1 MLLQHP
7 HIGHG
12 HAPVHG
18 FAHVVDREQ
27 GDLHGGQGF
36 HFHTGGADGFNRG
49 GTNNS
54 PIFAI
59 SRRIHCLISYKVNS
73 NSGQRQRV
81 AQRNQIA
88 GFLRTL
94 NARNPCNTQHIAFF
108 GGARLNQR
116 HGGGQHDDAALGY
129 CYAVGGGF
137 GGHVDHV
144 GLALGVEMGQAGSVA
159 RRVLWG
165 INAHERYHK
174 AVKSTF
180 IHLLLIFSLLV
191 PNLSLGQ
198 SAKMTPLLGVGED
211 GDLSLGAERRMGDAI
226 AKQIY
231 RDPDYLDDPLL
242 NEYVDGIWQSLLQAA
257 RAKGELSAE
266 MDERFA
272 WRVMLAR
279 DRTVNAFALPG
290 GYFGVHLGLIGLVAN
305 RDELASVLAHEL
317 THVTQRHISRA
328 ITQQGRQTPVMIA
341 AMILGA
347 VAARKSPDGVSAVIA
362 GSQAVAIQG
371 QLNFSRDMEREA
383 DRLGL
388 GLMQPA
394 GFAPQGFVAMFE
406 KLQQSTR
413 LSDSGNFPYLRSHPM
428 TTERMG
434 DMQQRLLI
442 QESKTVKNTV
452 VEPTLQHAMMS
463 ARARV
468 LAEPGVDVLRLWAAE
483 PQATGF
489 TAMSKARQVASLY
502 AAVLSNIKL
511 RDFGRAN
518 EQKNKLKILV
528 AGDLYAQYAAK
539 LIAIEVN
546 FTAND
551 NAAALGLLDNNAT
564 AHRPSRPELFAQSQV
579 QMASKDAKQASQAAQ
594 NLQTWV
600 AKNPTDAPA
609 WQLLARSNNAVGQP
623 LRAIRA
629 DAEAQVA
636 LLDYTAALDRFK
648 AAQDMVRNGS
658 VTANAGRDYMEESI
672 IDVRTRQVQELLKQ
686 QLKDEKDAKDK

>member
-1 MLLQHP
+1 MV
-7 HIGHG
+7 IG
-12 HAPVHG
+12 
-18 FAHVVDREQ
+18 
-27 GDLHGGQGF
+27 L
-36 HFHTGGADGFNRG
+36 
-49 GTNNS
+49 TN
-54 PIFAI
+54 P
-59 SRRIHCLISYKVNS
+59 
-73 NSGQRQRV
+73 
-81 AQRNQIA
+81 
-88 GFLRTL
+88 
-94 NARNPCNTQHIAFF
+94 
-108 GGARLNQR
+108 
-116 HGGGQHDDAALGY
+116 
-129 CYAVGGGF
+129 
-137 GGHVDHV
+137 
-144 GLALGVEMGQAGSVA
+144 
-159 RRVLWG
+159 
-165 INAHERYHK
+165 
-174 AVKSTF
+174 
-180 IHLLLIFSLLV
+180 SLT
-191 PNLSLGQ
+191 LGQ
-198 SAKMTPLLGVGED
+198 SPKPIGTKSTPLLGVGED

-242 NEYVDGIWQSLLQAA
+242 NEYVDGIWQSLLKAA
-257 RAKGELSAE
+257 RAKGELSPE

-272 WRVMLAR
+272 WRVILAR

-317 THVTQRHISRA
+317 THVTQRHISRS

-347 VAARKSPDGVSAVIA
+347 VAARKSPDGVNAVIA

-394 GFAPQGFVAMFE
+394 GFEPQGFVGMFE

-434 DMQQRLLI
+434 DMQQRLLMSAETK
-442 QESKTVKNTV
+442 QSSAQKAAAA
-452 VEPTLQHAMMS
+452 EPSLQHAMMS

-483 PQATGF
+483 PQAAGF
-489 TAMSKARQVASLY
+489 AALGKSRQVASLY
-502 AAVLSNIKL
+502 AATLSNIKL

-518 EQKNKLKILV
+518 EQKNRLKILV
-528 AGDLYAQYAAK
+528 ASDLYAQYATK
-539 LIAIEVN
+539 LIAIELGLA
-546 FTAND
+546 AND
-551 NAAALGLLDNNAT
+551 SAAASALLDANT
-564 AHRPSRPELFAQSQV
+564 AARRFNRPELFAQSQV
-579 QMASKDAKQASQAAQ
+579 QIASKEVKQASQAAQ

-609 WQLLARSNNAVGQP
+609 WQLLASSYHAAGQP

-648 AAQDMVRNGS
+648 AAQEIVRTGS
-658 VTANAGRDYMEESI
+658 GSASNAARDHMEESI

-686 QLKDEKDAKDK
+686 QIKDEKDAAK

>member
-1 MLLQHP
+1 MKPIFNNLLIQHP
-7 HIGHG
+7 TQKSVQKHK
-12 HAPVHG
+12 
-18 FAHVVDREQ
+18 
-27 GDLHGGQGF
+27 L
-36 HFHTGGADGFNRG
+36 
-49 GTNNS
+49 
-54 PIFAI
+54 AI
-59 SRRIHCLISYKVNS
+59 
-73 NSGQRQRV
+73 
-81 AQRNQIA
+81 
-88 GFLRTL
+88 
-94 NARNPCNTQHIAFF
+94 
-108 GGARLNQR
+108 
-116 HGGGQHDDAALGY
+116 
-129 CYAVGGGF
+129 AVLLLL
-137 GGHVDHV
+137 
-144 GLALGVEMGQAGSVA
+144 GLASP
-159 RRVLWG
+159 
-165 INAHERYHK
+165 
-174 AVKSTF
+174 
-180 IHLLLIFSLLV
+180 SLT
-191 PNLSLGQ
+191 LGQ
-198 SAKMTPLLGVGED
+198 PTKAASAKATPLLGVGED

-257 RAKGELSAE
+257 RAKGEISAE

-317 THVTQRHISRA
+317 THVTQRHISRS

-347 VAARKSPDGVSAVIA
+347 VAARKSTDGLNAVLA
-362 GSQAVAIQG
+362 GSQAMAIQG

-394 GFAPQGFVAMFE
+394 GFAPQGFVGMFE
-406 KLQQSTR
+406 KLQQSAR

-434 DMQQRLLI
+434 DMQSRLLI
-442 QESKTVKNTV
+442 QQHTAKYSPQA
-452 VEPTLQHAMMS
+452 EPSLQHAMMG

-468 LAEPGVDVLRLWAAE
+468 LADPGVDVLRLWAAE

-489 TAMSKARQVASLY
+489 ANLSKSRQVASLY
-502 AAVLSNIKL
+502 AAILANIKL
-511 RDFGRAN
+511 RDFARAN
-518 EQKNKLKILV
+518 EQKDRINSAV
-528 AGDLYAQYAAK
+528 SGDLFALKATK
-539 LIAIEVN
+539 LIAIELYLATYN
-546 FTAND
+546 ST
-551 NAAALGLLDNNAT
+551 AALATLPTQTAGNRLSRAELL
-564 AHRPSRPELFAQSQV
+564 AQTQV
-579 QMASKDAKQASQAAQ
+579 QIASKQAALAALAVQ

-600 AKNPTDAPA
+600 AVHPTDSPA
-609 WQLLARSNNAVGQP
+609 WQLLASSYNATGQP

-648 AAQDMVRNGS
+648 AAQDVVRQGGYAGAS
-658 VTANAGRDYMEESI
+658 AGRDYMEESI

-686 QLKDEKDAKDK
+686 QIKDEKDAAK

>member
-1 MLLQHP
+1 MKSIFNKHLAQNPLHKQRLAVVVLLLF
-7 HIGHG
+7 GL
-12 HAPVHG
+12 V
-18 FAHVVDREQ
+18 
-27 GDLHGGQGF
+27 
-36 HFHTGGADGFNRG
+36 
-49 GTNNS
+49 S
-54 PIFAI
+54 P
-59 SRRIHCLISYKVNS
+59 SL
-73 NSGQRQRV
+73 
-81 AQRNQIA
+81 
-88 GFLRTL
+88 TL
-94 NARNPCNTQHIAFF
+94 SQTS
-108 GGARLNQR
+108 
-116 HGGGQHDDAALGY
+116 
-129 CYAVGGGF
+129 
-137 GGHVDHV
+137 
-144 GLALGVEMGQAGSVA
+144 SVA
-159 RRVLWG
+159 
-165 INAHERYHK
+165 K
-174 AVKSTF
+174 K
-180 IHLLLIFSLLV
+180 
-191 PNLSLGQ
+191 Q
-198 SAKMTPLLGVGED
+198 STPLVGVGED

-257 RAKGELSAE
+257 RAKGEITTE

-305 RDELASVLAHEL
+305 QDELASVLAHEL
-317 THVTQRHISRA
+317 THVTQRHISRS

-347 VAARKSPDGVSAVIA
+347 VAARNNPDALNAVIS

-406 KLQQSTR
+406 KLQQSAR

-442 QESKTVKNTV
+442 QQHMAKFAPQN
-452 VEPTLQHAMMS
+452 EPTLQHAMMS

-489 TAMSKARQVASLY
+489 ANLSKARQVASLY
-502 AAVLSNIKL
+502 AAILSNIKL
-511 RDFGRAN
+511 RDFVRATA
-518 EQKNKLKILV
+518 QKDRLNSAV
-528 AGDLYAQYAAK
+528 AGDLFALKATK
-539 LIAIEVN
+539 LIAIELHLAMN
-546 FTAND
+546 NPD
-551 NAAALGLLDNNAT
+551 AALAMLPLQT
-564 AHRPSRPELFAQSQV
+564 AGKRLSRPELFAQSQV
-579 QMASKDAKQASQAAQ
+579 QIASRQAALATLAVQ

-600 AKNPTDAPA
+600 ATNPTDSPA
-609 WQLLARSNNAVGQP
+609 WQLLARSYNAAGQP

-636 LLDYTAALDRFK
+636 LLDFTAAIDRFK
-648 AAQDMVRNGS
+648 AAQDMVRSGNV
-658 VTANAGRDYMEESI
+658 VTSTGRDYMEESI

-686 QLKDEKDAKDK
+686 QIKDEKEAAK

>member
-1 MLLQHP
+1 VKPIFNKPLIQHP
-7 HIGHG
+7 TRYSAQKHK
-12 HAPVHG
+12 
-18 FAHVVDREQ
+18 
-27 GDLHGGQGF
+27 L
-36 HFHTGGADGFNRG
+36 
-49 GTNNS
+49 
-54 PIFAI
+54 AI
-59 SRRIHCLISYKVNS
+59 
-73 NSGQRQRV
+73 
-81 AQRNQIA
+81 
-88 GFLRTL
+88 
-94 NARNPCNTQHIAFF
+94 
-108 GGARLNQR
+108 
-116 HGGGQHDDAALGY
+116 
-129 CYAVGGGF
+129 AVLLLL
-137 GGHVDHV
+137 
-144 GLALGVEMGQAGSVA
+144 GLASPGL
-159 RRVLWG
+159 
-165 INAHERYHK
+165 
-174 AVKSTF
+174 T
-180 IHLLLIFSLLV
+180 
-191 PNLSLGQ
+191 LGQ
-198 SAKMTPLLGVGED
+198 SAKPANAKPTPLLGVGED
-211 GDLSLGAERRMGDAI
+211 GDLSLGAERRMGDAV

-242 NEYVDGIWQSLLQAA
+242 NEYVDGIWQSLLKAA
-257 RAKGELSAE
+257 RARGELTAE

-272 WRVMLAR
+272 WRVILAR

-347 VAARKSPDGVSAVIA
+347 VAARKSPDGVNAVIA

-388 GLMQPA
+388 ALMQPA
-394 GFAPQGFVAMFE
+394 GFEPQGFVGMFE

-442 QESKTVKNTV
+442 QESKTAKPAAA
-452 VEPTLQHAMMS
+452 EPTLQHAMMS

-483 PQATGF
+483 PQAAGF
-489 TAMSKARQVASLY
+489 ATLSRSRQVAGLY

-511 RDFGRAN
+511 RDFARAS
-518 EQKNKLKILV
+518 EQKNRLKALV
-528 AGDLYAQYAAK
+528 ASDVYAQYATK
-539 LIAIEVN
+539 LIAIELGLA
-546 FTAND
+546 TND
-551 NAAALGLLDNNAT
+551 SAAALALLDANAAARRL
-564 AHRPSRPELFAQSQV
+564 SRPELFAQSQV
-579 QMASKDAKQASQAAQ
+579 QIASKEAKQASQAVQ

-600 AKNPTDAPA
+600 AKNPADAPA
-609 WQLLARSNNAVGQP
+609 WQLLASSYHAAGQP

-648 AAQDMVRNGS
+648 AAQDVVRQGG
-658 VTANAGRDYMEESI
+658 NAGRDHMEESI

-686 QLKDEKDAKDK
+686 QIKDEKDAK

>member
-1 MLLQHP
+1 
-7 HIGHG
+7 
-12 HAPVHG
+12 
-18 FAHVVDREQ
+18 
-27 GDLHGGQGF
+27 
-36 HFHTGGADGFNRG
+36 
-49 GTNNS
+49 
-54 PIFAI
+54 
-59 SRRIHCLISYKVNS
+59 
-73 NSGQRQRV
+73 
-81 AQRNQIA
+81 
-88 GFLRTL
+88 
-94 NARNPCNTQHIAFF
+94 
-108 GGARLNQR
+108 
-116 HGGGQHDDAALGY
+116 
-129 CYAVGGGF
+129 
-137 GGHVDHV
+137 
-144 GLALGVEMGQAGSVA
+144 
-159 RRVLWG
+159 
-165 INAHERYHK
+165 
-174 AVKSTF
+174 
-180 IHLLLIFSLLV
+180 
-191 PNLSLGQ
+191 
-198 SAKMTPLLGVGED
+198 
-211 GDLSLGAERRMGDAI
+211 MGDGI

-242 NEYVDGIWQSLLQAA
+242 NEYVDSIWQSLLQAA
-257 RAKGELSAE
+257 RAKGEITAE

-317 THVTQRHISRA
+317 THVTQRHISRS

-347 VAARKSPDGVSAVIA
+347 VAARKNGDALNAVVA

-394 GFAPQGFVAMFE
+394 GFEPQGFVGMFE
-406 KLQQSTR
+406 KLQQSVR

-434 DMQQRLLI
+434 DMQSRLLI
-442 QESKTVKNTV
+442 QQHTAKYSLQID
-452 VEPTLQHAMMS
+452 PTLQHVMMA

-468 LAEPGVDVLRLWAAE
+468 LAEPGVDVLRLWAGE
-483 PQATGF
+483 PQAAGF
-489 TAMSKARQVASLY
+489 ATFSKSRQIASLY
-502 AAVLSNIKL
+502 AAILSNIKL
-511 RDFGRAN
+511 RDFARAN
-518 EQKNKLKILV
+518 EQQNRLKIAV
-528 AGDLYAQYAAK
+528 AGDLYALKATK
-539 LIAIEVN
+539 LIAIELDLASNNV
-546 FTAND
+546 D
-551 NAAALGLLDNNAT
+551 AALNQIKSEQANGT
-564 AHRPSRPELFAQSQV
+564 PSRPELFAYSQV
-579 QMASKDAKQASQAAQ
+579 QVASKDAKQTGHAIQ

-600 AKNPTDAPA
+600 AKYPTDAPA
-609 WQLLARSNNAVGQP
+609 WQLLASSYHAAGQH

-658 VTANAGRDYMEESI
+658 ATGNAGRDTGRDYMEESI

-686 QLKDEKDAKDK
+686 QIKDEKEATK

>member
-1 MLLQHP
+1 
-7 HIGHG
+7 
-12 HAPVHG
+12 
-18 FAHVVDREQ
+18 
-27 GDLHGGQGF
+27 
-36 HFHTGGADGFNRG
+36 
-49 GTNNS
+49 
-54 PIFAI
+54 
-59 SRRIHCLISYKVNS
+59 
-73 NSGQRQRV
+73 
-81 AQRNQIA
+81 
-88 GFLRTL
+88 
-94 NARNPCNTQHIAFF
+94 
-108 GGARLNQR
+108 
-116 HGGGQHDDAALGY
+116 
-129 CYAVGGGF
+129 
-137 GGHVDHV
+137 
-144 GLALGVEMGQAGSVA
+144 
-159 RRVLWG
+159 
-165 INAHERYHK
+165 
-174 AVKSTF
+174 
-180 IHLLLIFSLLV
+180 
-191 PNLSLGQ
+191 
-198 SAKMTPLLGVGED
+198 MTPLLGVGED

-257 RAKGELSAE
+257 RAKGELPKE

-305 RDELASVLAHEL
+305 QDELASVLAHEL
-317 THVTQRHISRA
+317 THVTQRHISRS

-347 VAARKSPDGVSAVIA
+347 VAARKNTDALNAVVA

-394 GFAPQGFVAMFE
+394 GFEPQGFVGMFE
-406 KLQQSTR
+406 KLQQSVR

-442 QESKTVKNTV
+442 QQHDQQNGAKFTPQI
-452 VEPTLQHAMMS
+452 EPTLQHLMMS

-483 PQATGF
+483 PQGAGF
-489 TAMSKARQVASLY
+489 AGFAKPRQIASLY
-502 AAVLSNIKL
+502 AAILANIKL
-511 RDFGRAN
+511 RDFVRAN
-518 EQKNKLKILV
+518 EQKNRLKIAV
-528 AGDLYAQYAAK
+528 AVDLFALKATK
-539 LIAIEVN
+539 LIAIELSLA
-546 FTAND
+546 AND
-551 NAAALGLLDNNAT
+551 VTTAQSYLLSGEPKVQLT
-564 AHRPSRPELFAQSQV
+564 RPELFAYSQV
-579 QMASKDAKQASQAAQ
+579 QIASKDTKQASQATQ

-600 AKNPTDAPA
+600 VKNPVDAPA
-609 WQLLARSNNAVGQP
+609 WELLASSYHAAGQH

-648 AAQDMVRNGS
+648 AAQDMVRNGTGGGS
-658 VTANAGRDYMEESI
+658 AGRDYMEESI

-686 QLKDEKDAKDK
+686 QIKDEKEAK

>member
-1 MLLQHP
+1 
-7 HIGHG
+7 
-12 HAPVHG
+12 
-18 FAHVVDREQ
+18 
-27 GDLHGGQGF
+27 
-36 HFHTGGADGFNRG
+36 
-49 GTNNS
+49 
-54 PIFAI
+54 
-59 SRRIHCLISYKVNS
+59 
-73 NSGQRQRV
+73 
-81 AQRNQIA
+81 
-88 GFLRTL
+88 
-94 NARNPCNTQHIAFF
+94 
-108 GGARLNQR
+108 
-116 HGGGQHDDAALGY
+116 
-129 CYAVGGGF
+129 
-137 GGHVDHV
+137 
-144 GLALGVEMGQAGSVA
+144 
-159 RRVLWG
+159 
-165 INAHERYHK
+165 
-174 AVKSTF
+174 VKSIFKQSYIQKYRLATAATSA
-180 IHLLLIFSLLV
+180 LLLFGLVSPSLT
-191 PNLSLGQ
+191 LGQ
-198 SAKMTPLLGVGED
+198 TDPAKSSPTKRTAMTPLAGVGED

-257 RAKGELSAE
+257 RAKGELTLE

-290 GYFGVHLGLIGLVAN
+290 GYFGVHLGLIGMVSN

-317 THVTQRHISRA
+317 THVTQRHISRS

-347 VAARKSPDGVSAVIA
+347 VAARKNTDALNAVVA

-394 GFAPQGFVAMFE
+394 GFEPQGFVGMFE
-406 KLQQSTR
+406 KLQQSVR

-434 DMQQRLLI
+434 DMQSRLLI
-442 QESKTVKNTV
+442 QQHTAKYAPQT
-452 VEPTLQHAMMS
+452 EPTSQHVMMS

-483 PQATGF
+483 PQAAGF
-489 TAMSKARQVASLY
+489 ATFSKSRQIASLY
-502 AAVLSNIKL
+502 AATLSNIKL
-511 RDFGRAN
+511 RDFVRAN
-518 EQKNKLKILV
+518 EQKNRLKIAV
-528 AGDLYAQYAAK
+528 AGDLYALKTTK
-539 LIAIEVN
+539 LIAIELDLATNNVE
-546 FTAND
+546 
-551 NAAALGLLDNNAT
+551 AAWAQIKLDEQA
-564 AHRPSRPELFAQSQV
+564 RKPSRPELFAYSQV
-579 QMASKDAKQASQAAQ
+579 QIASKDTKLASQATQ

-600 AKNPTDAPA
+600 AKTPMDAPA
-609 WQLLARSNNAVGQP
+609 WQLLASSYHAAGQH

-648 AAQDMVRNGS
+648 AAQDMVRNGAIGIN
-658 VTANAGRDYMEESI
+658 VAANAGRDYMEESI

-686 QLKDEKDAKDK
+686 QIKDDKDAAK

>member
-1 MLLQHP
+1 MLL
-7 HIGHG
+7 IG
-12 HAPVHG
+12 
-18 FAHVVDREQ
+18 
-27 GDLHGGQGF
+27 
-36 HFHTGGADGFNRG
+36 
-49 GTNNS
+49 
-54 PIFAI
+54 
-59 SRRIHCLISYKVNS
+59 LI
-73 NSGQRQRV
+73 
-81 AQRNQIA
+81 
-88 GFLRTL
+88 
-94 NARNPCNTQHIAFF
+94 NP
-108 GGARLNQR
+108 
-116 HGGGQHDDAALGY
+116 
-129 CYAVGGGF
+129 
-137 GGHVDHV
+137 
-144 GLALGVEMGQAGSVA
+144 
-159 RRVLWG
+159 
-165 INAHERYHK
+165 
-174 AVKSTF
+174 
-180 IHLLLIFSLLV
+180 SLT
-191 PNLSLGQ
+191 LGQ
-198 SAKMTPLLGVGED
+198 STKPVNAKSTPLLGVGED

-242 NEYVDGIWQSLLQAA
+242 NEYIDSIWQSLLKTA
-257 RAKGELSAE
+257 RNKGELSPE

-347 VAARKSPDGVSAVIA
+347 VAARKSPDGVNAVIA

-394 GFAPQGFVAMFE
+394 GFEPQGFVGMFE

-442 QESKTVKNTV
+442 QQHMAKFAPQT
-452 VEPTLQHAMMS
+452 EPSLQHAMMG

-468 LAEPGVDVLRLWAAE
+468 LADPGIDVLRLWAVE
-483 PQATGF
+483 PQAAGF
-489 TAMSKARQVASLY
+489 ANFSKARQVASLY
-502 AAVLSNIKL
+502 AAILSNIKL
-511 RDFGRAN
+511 RDFARAN
-518 EQKNKLKILV
+518 EQKNRLNGVL
-528 AGDLYAQYAAK
+528 AGDLYALKATK
-539 LIAIEVN
+539 LIAVELN
-546 FTAND
+546 LATN
-551 NAAALGLLDNNAT
+551 NAEAALALLSANPAGS
-564 AHRPSRPELFAQSQV
+564 RLSRPELFAQSQV
-579 QMASKDAKQASQAAQ
+579 QIANKLASQAAQ

-609 WQLLARSNNAVGQP
+609 WQLLASSYHAAGQP
-623 LRAIRA
+623 QRAIRA

-648 AAQDMVRNGS
+648 AAQDVVRQGGG
-658 VTANAGRDYMEESI
+658 AGRDHMEESI

-686 QLKDEKDAKDK
+686 QIKDEKDTK

>member
-1 MLLQHP
+1 
-7 HIGHG
+7 
-12 HAPVHG
+12 
-18 FAHVVDREQ
+18 
-27 GDLHGGQGF
+27 
-36 HFHTGGADGFNRG
+36 
-49 GTNNS
+49 
-54 PIFAI
+54 
-59 SRRIHCLISYKVNS
+59 
-73 NSGQRQRV
+73 
-81 AQRNQIA
+81 
-88 GFLRTL
+88 
-94 NARNPCNTQHIAFF
+94 
-108 GGARLNQR
+108 
-116 HGGGQHDDAALGY
+116 
-129 CYAVGGGF
+129 
-137 GGHVDHV
+137 
-144 GLALGVEMGQAGSVA
+144 
-159 RRVLWG
+159 LWG

-174 AVKSTF
+174 AVKS
-180 IHLLLIFSLLV
+180 IFKQPYFQKHSLAIATVLFLGLAS
-191 PNLSLGQ
+191 PSLTLGQ
-198 SAKMTPLLGVGED
+198 AVVSQRTGMTPLLGVGED

-242 NEYVDGIWQSLLQAA
+242 NEYVDSIWQSLLKAA
-257 RAKGELSAE
+257 RAKGELTAE

-317 THVTQRHISRA
+317 THVTQRHISRS

-347 VAARKSPDGVSAVIA
+347 VAARKNGDALNAVVA

-394 GFAPQGFVAMFE
+394 GFEPQGFVGMFE

-442 QESKTVKNTV
+442 QQHMAKFSPQI
-452 VEPTLQHAMMS
+452 EPTLQHLMMS

-483 PQATGF
+483 PQAAGF
-489 TAMSKARQVASLY
+489 ATFAKSRQVASLY
-502 AAVLSNIKL
+502 AAILANIKL
-511 RDFGRAN
+511 RDFTRAN
-518 EQKNKLKILV
+518 EQKNRLKIAV
-528 AGDLYAQYAAK
+528 AGDLFALKATK
-539 LIAIEVN
+539 LIAIELDLASNNV
-546 FTAND
+546 D
-551 NAAALGLLDNNAT
+551 AALNQIKSEQANGT
-564 AHRPSRPELFAQSQV
+564 PSRPELFAYSQV
-579 QMASKDAKQASQAAQ
+579 QIALNDGKRDAKLVGQAMQ

-609 WQLLARSNNAVGQP
+609 WQLLASSYHAAGQH

-636 LLDYTAALDRFK
+636 LLDYTASLDRFK

-658 VTANAGRDYMEESI
+658 AAGNAGRDIGRDYMEESI

-686 QLKDEKDAKDK
+686 QIKDEKEATK

>member
-1 MLLQHP
+1 
-7 HIGHG
+7 
-12 HAPVHG
+12 
-18 FAHVVDREQ
+18 
-27 GDLHGGQGF
+27 
-36 HFHTGGADGFNRG
+36 
-49 GTNNS
+49 
-54 PIFAI
+54 
-59 SRRIHCLISYKVNS
+59 
-73 NSGQRQRV
+73 
-81 AQRNQIA
+81 
-88 GFLRTL
+88 
-94 NARNPCNTQHIAFF
+94 
-108 GGARLNQR
+108 
-116 HGGGQHDDAALGY
+116 
-129 CYAVGGGF
+129 
-137 GGHVDHV
+137 
-144 GLALGVEMGQAGSVA
+144 
-159 RRVLWG
+159 
-165 INAHERYHK
+165 
-174 AVKSTF
+174 VKSIYAQIFTP
-180 IHLLLIFSLLV
+180 LLLIFSLFS

-198 SAKMTPLLGVGED
+198 STKMTPLLGVGED

-257 RAKGELSAE
+257 RAKGELSKE

-272 WRVMLAR
+272 WRVILAR

-317 THVTQRHISRA
+317 THVTQRHISRS

-347 VAARKSPDGVSAVIA
+347 VAARKSSDAVNAVVA

-394 GFAPQGFVAMFE
+394 GFVPQGFVGMFD
-406 KLQQSTR
+406 KLQQSAR

-442 QESKTVKNTV
+442 QESKTVKPAAA
-452 VEPTLQHAMMS
+452 EPSLQHAMMA

-483 PQATGF
+483 PQAASFATF
-489 TAMSKARQVASLY
+489 NKTRQIASLY
-502 AAVLSNIKL
+502 AASLASIKL
-511 RDFGRAN
+511 RDFNRAN
-518 EQKNKLKILV
+518 DLLNRLKIAV
-528 AGDLYAQYAAK
+528 AGDLYALYASK
-539 LIAIEVN
+539 LIAIEVHMA
-546 FTAND
+546 ANKP
-551 NAAALGLLDNNAT
+551 AAALAEMGQPEAGK
-564 AHRPSRPELFAQSQV
+564 RWSRAELFAYSQV
-579 QMASKDAKQASQAAQ
+579 QTANAQAARAAQ
-594 NLQTWV
+594 NLRTWV
-600 AKNPTDAPA
+600 VQNPADAPA
-609 WQLLARSNNAVGQP
+609 WQLLGTAYRSADQP

-629 DAEAQVA
+629 EAEAQVA

-648 AAQDMVRNGS
+648 AAQDVVRQDSN
-658 VTANAGRDYMEESI
+658 TGRDYMEESI

-686 QLKDEKDAKDK
+686 QIKDEKESK